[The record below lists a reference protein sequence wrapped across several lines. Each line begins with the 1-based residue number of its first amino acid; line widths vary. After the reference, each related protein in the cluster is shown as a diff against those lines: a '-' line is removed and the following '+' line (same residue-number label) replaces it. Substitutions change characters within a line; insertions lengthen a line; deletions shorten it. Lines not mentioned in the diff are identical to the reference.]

1 MWWVGGTQTEPA
13 SRLQRRRLDSSD
25 ICDVKFVL
33 RRRECKT
40 EEDVVA
46 DIVRAHNVVVVR
58 HSRSPVLKDA
68 YEKNKD
74 HRDFEFCV
82 RIEVEV
88 SVADLGRLWA
98 QTISFMQMS

>member
-1 MWWVGGTQTEPA
+1 M
-13 SRLQRRRLDSSD
+13 
-25 ICDVKFVL
+25 
-33 RRRECKT
+33 
-40 EEDVVA
+40 A